1 MSDYAITS
9 NNVLETSNEL
19 TDFVLSELLRGE
31 NDASAQERM
40 GTATWLAEKGFADF
54 TIAGEV

>member
-31 NDASAQERM
+31 NDASAKERM
-40 GTATWLAEKGFADF
+40 GTATSLAGKGFGDF
-54 TIAGEV
+54 AIAGEV